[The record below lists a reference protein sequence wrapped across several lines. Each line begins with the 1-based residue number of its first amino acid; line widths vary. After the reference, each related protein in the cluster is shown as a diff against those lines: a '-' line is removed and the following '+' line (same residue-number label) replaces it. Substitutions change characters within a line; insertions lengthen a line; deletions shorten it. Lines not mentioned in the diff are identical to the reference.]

1 MEQAVLDLGAKRFGQ
16 GSYSLQLLGGF
27 DQNVFEYV
35 GEDRHRFVI
44 KFLDAAKYRKASII
58 RELTWMAYL
67 SEQGLNLA
75 ESIRSTQDLLI
86 EEVTHDSKRY
96 YVIAFTKAPG
106 SPLTDLAADY
116 TMSKQWGRGMGRMHK
131 LGKKD
136 SNIASLVHRMAFPQ
150 WNDHVMFTDAFPE
163 AAGEQVHTQ
172 WKKYLKELDSFPQD
186 QEGYGIVHND
196 LHHNNFHVHDG
207 KIIFFD
213 FGDVSYHWFAYDIA
227 IAIYHAVQT
236 VPESRKA
243 EFVARFFD
251 SFLSGY
257 LQENTLS
264 EEWIQRIPLFI
275 DFRHIY
281 SFVYFTKFVNWNE
294 MNEHTRNYLL
304 GMKADIEAG
313 KSVVTLS
320 I

>member
-1 MEQAVLDLGAKRFGQ
+1 MEQAVLDQGAERFGR
-16 GSYSLQLLGGF
+16 GSYSLKVLGGF
-27 DQNVFEYV
+27 DQNVFEYN
-35 GEDRHRFVI
+35 GEDGRRFII

-67 SEQGLNLA
+67 AEQGLNMA
-75 ESIRSTQDLLI
+75 VSIRSAQDLLI

-106 SPLTDLAADY
+106 NPLTDLTSDFAIV
-116 TMSKQWGRGMGRMHK
+116 KQWGRGMGKMHK

-136 SNIASLVHRMAFPQ
+136 ATAASLVHRMAFPQ
-150 WNDHVMFTDAFPE
+150 WNDHMMFADAFPE
-163 AAGEQVHTQ
+163 GAGQKVHTQ
-172 WKKYLKELDSFPQD
+172 WKQYLKELESLPQD
-186 QEGYGIVHND
+186 QDSYGIVHND
-196 LHHNNFHVHDG
+196 FHHNNFHVHNG
-207 KIIFFD
+207 ELIFFD

-236 VPESRKA
+236 VPENRKA

-257 LQENTLS
+257 LEENTLS
-264 EEWIQRIPLFI
+264 EEWIQRIPLFL
-275 DFRHIY
+275 DFRNIY
-281 SFVYFTKFVNWNE
+281 SFVYFSKFVNWNE
-294 MNEHTRNYLL
+294 MDERTRKYLL
-304 GMKADIEAG
+304 TMKADIEAG
-313 KSVVTLS
+313 KSVVKLS